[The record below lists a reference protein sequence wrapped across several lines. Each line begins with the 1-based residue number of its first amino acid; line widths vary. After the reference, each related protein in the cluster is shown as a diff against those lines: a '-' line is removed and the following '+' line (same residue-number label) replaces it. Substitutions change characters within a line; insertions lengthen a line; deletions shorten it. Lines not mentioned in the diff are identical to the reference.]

1 MKHNVSRPMGFA
13 LADESNLFPLAGVT
27 ATALQFQLFLQFLQ
41 PDRHLNVRYEW
52 VIVPAFISG
61 RSYITYL
68 YIIVTIS
75 PDQRGNCR

>member
-41 PDRHLNVRYEW
+41 PDRHLNVRYE
-52 VIVPAFISG
+52 
-61 RSYITYL
+61 
-68 YIIVTIS
+68 
-75 PDQRGNCR
+75 